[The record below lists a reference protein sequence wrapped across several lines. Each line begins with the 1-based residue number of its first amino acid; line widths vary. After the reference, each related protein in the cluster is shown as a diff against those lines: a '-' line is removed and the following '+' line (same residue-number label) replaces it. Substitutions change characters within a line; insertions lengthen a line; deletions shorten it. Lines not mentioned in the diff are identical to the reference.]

1 MESPSFIPLSRSKQ
15 SANSKANNDR
25 YQQVT
30 IVSEAADGAR
40 VYEFETDIDLRDDLP
55 PGGRLEVAEQSG
67 QARCRSGN
75 TLFDSLYALAIE
87 EARLN
92 AVSSIEDADY
102 AHGQPIETSVYK
114 TGEKWNYVWTR
125 DLAYALHLGLAPL
138 NTDRALRSLKFKISA
153 LKESVRD
160 GFSRQIVQDTG
171 SGGSYPVSTDRVVWA
186 LGADEVMK
194 HLTSSQRADFVAEV
208 YPYLRDTIE
217 QDRVLVFDAVTGL
230 YRGEQSFL
238 DWREQTYP
246 QWTENDTL
254 AIAMSKALSVN
265 ALNVF
270 LLELAANFADSLGH
284 TAESERY
291 GSWAKDLRKAIQ
303 HHFYDAEAGLF
314 RTYLLSE
321 FGDVDLSLPRY
332 DLLGN
337 CLAILFDIA
346 TEEQARDI
354 LNRYPTGLHGP
365 PVVWPQERQ
374 TPIYH
379 NQGIWPFVTAYW
391 IKAAVKVE
399 HAPVVDAGL
408 QSLMKLSAAN
418 LSNMENFD
426 FVSGQAFIKTDTQ
439 EGPTI
444 NSRRQLWSVAGYI
457 SLVQN
462 VLFGLHAMDFGM
474 RVEPF
479 VTRWMRVNLF
489 ADVKCLRLL
498 NFSFLNATHSVTLH
512 LPEIDCFLSE
522 TATVKRVLLNG
533 DEVSGQVVSQDAL
546 QPRNEW
552 DVYLE
557 AAESTQTCS
566 ALPLVDVQ
574 CKEAIYAPKPPE
586 WDEESGGVSL
596 QGGLLQLSFLHPDS
610 DSVLVDIYR
619 NGALHATVKDA
630 NAWLDLRSGNYPHQ
644 RYVYHLVARCR
655 QHGLTSHPT
664 RGQQCQEP
672 WQVQSIPADEMS
684 CVGGHLVDGHFENW
698 GLSSHELVARDVTV
712 CQSGRYAVQVNY
724 ANGSGPINTGITCAV
739 KRGEVLSDL
748 NVCCGAGYFIMP
760 QTSDWKRF
768 LLSNRIV
775 ASLEAG
781 RRYAIR
787 ISEDAYCR
795 NMSYLASNAAYT
807 ARAGGGGD
815 RYNFVNIAELRL
827 GYIAS
832 L

>member
-1 MESPSFIPLSRSKQ
+1 M
-15 SANSKANNDR
+15 
-25 YQQVT
+25 
-30 IVSEAADGAR
+30 
-40 VYEFETDIDLRDDLP
+40 
-55 PGGRLEVAEQSG
+55 
-67 QARCRSGN
+67 
-75 TLFDSLYALAIE
+75 AIE

-102 AHGQPIETSVYK
+102 AHGQPIETCVYK

-138 NTDRALRSLKFKISA
+138 DTDRALRSLKFKISA

-160 GFSRQIVQDTG
+160 GLGKQIVQDTG

-186 LGADEVMK
+186 LGAYEVMS
-194 HLTSSQRADFVAEV
+194 HLTSTQRADFVSEV
-208 YPYLRDTIE
+208 YPYLQDTIE
-217 QDRVLVFDAVTGL
+217 QDRVLVFDAAAGL

-270 LLELAANFADSLGH
+270 LLELAASFADSMGH
-284 TAESERY
+284 TAECERY
-291 GSWAKDLRKAIQ
+291 GAWAKDLREAIH

-314 RTYLLSE
+314 RTYVLSE

-337 CLAILFDIA
+337 CLVILFDIA
-346 TEEQARDI
+346 SEEQACDI
-354 LNRYPTGLHGP
+354 LNCYPTGPHGP

-391 IKAAVKVE
+391 IKAAVKVG
-399 HAPVVDAGL
+399 HAPVVDAGV
-408 QSLMKLSAAN
+408 QSLMKLSAVN

-426 FVSGQAFIKTDTQ
+426 FVSGQAFVKTDTQ

-462 VLFGLHAMDFGM
+462 MLFGLRMTDSGM
-474 RVEPF
+474 RIEPF
-479 VTRWMRVNLF
+479 ITRWMRASLF
-489 ADVKCLRLL
+489 ADEKCLRLV
-498 NFSFLNATHSVTLH
+498 NVSFLNASHSVTLH
-512 LPEIDCFLSE
+512 LPEADSFMSE
-522 TATVKRVLLNG
+522 KAIVKRVLLNG
-533 DEVSGQVVSQDAL
+533 DEISGQVVSQDAL
-546 QPRNEW
+546 QPRNDWE
-552 DVYLE
+552 VYLD
-557 AAESTQTCS
+557 ADVSTQTRCS
-566 ALPLVDVQ
+566 LPLVDVQ
-574 CKEAIYAPKPPE
+574 CKDAIYAPQPPE
-586 WDEESGGVSL
+586 WNGEAGVSL
-596 QGGLLQLSFLHPDS
+596 QGGLLHLSFRHPDP
-610 DSVLVDIYR
+610 DSVLIDIYR
-619 NGALHATVKDA
+619 NGALHATIKDA
-630 NAWLDLRSGNYPHQ
+630 NTWLDLRSGNYPNQ
-644 RYVYHLVARCR
+644 RYVYQLVARCR
-655 QHGLTSHPT
+655 QRGLTSHPT
-664 RGQQCQEP
+664 RGRQYQEP
-672 WQVQSIPADEMS
+672 WQTQIIRSDEMS
-684 CVGGHLVDGHFENW
+684 CVGGCLVDDHLEDW
-698 GLSSHELVARDVTV
+698 GLDWHELIARDVSV
-712 CQSGRYAVQVNY
+712 RQSGQYAVQVNY

-739 KRGEVLSDL
+739 KRVEVFSDL
-748 NVCCGAGYFIMP
+748 NECCGAGYFIMP
-760 QTSDWKRF
+760 QTSDWTRF

-775 ASLEAG
+775 ASLQEE

-795 NMSYLASNAAYT
+795 NMSYLASNIAYT

-815 RYNFVNIAELRL
+815 SYNFVNIAEMHL
-827 GYIAS
+827 GYIGS